1 MRHFRNPRCRTNDLG
16 VVRAQ
21 LAMEVDGPYH
31 FTHNTQQPMG
41 HTLIRC
47 AHSGSDDHGIEN
59 IAPAELIRGSYVPS
73 CNPCAGF

>member
-1 MRHFRNPRCRTNDLG
+1 MNNL
-16 VVRAQ
+16 VVVLPQ

-47 AHSGSDDHGIEN
+47 AHSGSDDHVIESKCVSTDVRFDDHV
-59 IAPAELIRGSYVPS
+59 IE
-73 CNPCAGF
+73 F